1 MVGVD
6 WPMMALSMHFQDP
19 LKITKGNNIHRIG
32 PKPLLFTISI
42 YPVIM
47 NVYARIIGEIL
58 QDI

>member
-6 WPMMALSMHFQDP
+6 WPMMLLSMHLQDP
-19 LKITKGNNIHRIG
+19 FKITKGNNYNRIG

-42 YPVIM
+42 WPVNM